1 MTMRSALL
9 RQYFQHLKPRSDH
22 GVGRELVEAYK
33 RLDEGVLS
41 LKYSLARSWPAVLK
55 PAVSYVK
62 LALTSNCNLRCKGCL
77 YGRSFLPG
85 ESLDRATLMRLL
97 DDMAALGVARVHF
110 HGGEPLLHPDLDDLV
125 SGAVDRGI
133 TPSLGTN
140 GLALNERRL
149 DRLHERG
156 LRSINVG
163 LYGVGAAYDDYVG
176 HAGRYEIL
184 RANLAHARQRHPDVA
199 LSLGWLIMRP
209 SCNARSLQAVLQL
222 AEELDVP
229 FGAVLLQ
236 YDFPYF
242 SEGEQRE
249 LQLFAQDRPALED
262 LSRELLSL
270 KRLRPGRISTS
281 EVAIASIPDW
291 VVGKQAQQTACVLDD
306 VLFVLPDGA
315 VHVCPKHAPIGNIR
329 SDRLRDLLHGPGHCA
344 EVRDCFALK
353 CDGCQY
359 RFDRRTDLD
368 AASRRRYRGREPLS
382 AAPVQDVPA

>member
-1 MTMRSALL
+1 
-9 RQYFQHLKPRSDH
+9 
-22 GVGRELVEAYK
+22 
-33 RLDEGVLS
+33 VLS
-41 LKYSLARSWPAVLK
+41 LKYGLAKSWPGVLK

-62 LALTSNCNLRCKGCL
+62 LALNSSCNLRCKGCL

-85 ESLDRATLMRLL
+85 ESLDRHTLMRLL
-97 DDMAALGVARVHF
+97 DELAALGIARVHF
-110 HGGEPLLHPDLDDLV
+110 HGGEPLLHPDLDDLI
-125 SGAVDRGI
+125 SGAIDRGI

-163 LYGVGAAYDDYVG
+163 LYGVGRAYDDYVG
-176 HAGRYEIL
+176 HDGRYGIL
-184 RANLAHARQRHPDVA
+184 HTNLLHARQRHPDIA

-209 SCNARSLQAVLQL
+209 SCNARSLHAAFGL

-229 FGAVLLQ
+229 LGAVLLQ

-242 SEGEQRE
+242 SEGEQHE
-249 LQLFAQDRPALED
+249 LQLFARDRPALED

-270 KRLRPGRISTS
+270 KRLRPARISTS
-281 EVAIASIPDW
+281 EAAIASIPDW
-291 VVGKQAQQTACVLDD
+291 VVGKQAQRIPCVLDD
-306 VLFVLPDGA
+306 VLFVLPNGA
-315 VHVCPKHAPIGNIR
+315 VHVCPKHAAIGNIR
-329 SDRLRDLLHGPGHCA
+329 NDRLRDVVHGPGHCA

-368 AASRRRYRGREPLS
+368 AASRRRYSDQAQVS
-382 AAPVQDVPA
+382 AVPARGVPA